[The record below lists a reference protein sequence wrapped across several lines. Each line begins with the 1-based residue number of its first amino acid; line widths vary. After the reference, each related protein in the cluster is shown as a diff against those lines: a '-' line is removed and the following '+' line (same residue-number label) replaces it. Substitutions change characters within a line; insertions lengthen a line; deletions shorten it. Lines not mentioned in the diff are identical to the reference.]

1 MFQIKVNTCKINFE
15 LSNKIFALLF
25 ITANWLCSKLLVT
38 YPDRGDQA
46 NHFWYFFLFLS
57 FLTQLSSAQL
67 RGISA
72 KFHINIFYSSWPPP
86 MDKTIKKF
94 YVSQYYTSALG
105 STVKYGIEIFRQ
117 FFRKLID
124 NTSNIAWICGK
135 IFQNYNSSTQ
145 QHPNSNFVFVLDQK
159 WPNIFTKFGHNI

>member
-1 MFQIKVNTCKINFE
+1 MPVFWYRHWLSIHPSFLVISSFAMWFEDPKVKGAF
-15 LSNKIFALLF
+15 F
-25 ITANWLCSKLLVT
+25 ITNWLCSKLLVT

-72 KFHINIFYSSWPPP
+72 KFHINIFYFPWPPP
-86 MDKTIKKF
+86 MDKTIKNF

-105 STVKYGIEIFRQ
+105 STVKCLLIRQ
-117 FFRKLID
+117 
-124 NTSNIAWICGK
+124 
-135 IFQNYNSSTQ
+135 SSDERSHWTIYL
-145 QHPNSNFVFVLDQK
+145 SFKV
-159 WPNIFTKFGHNI
+159 